1 MRNLFSQ
8 VLNMSMT
15 GSAVILLVMLAR
27 LMLKRSPKIF
37 SYALWL
43 VVLFRL
49 LCPVAFTAP
58 VSVLNA
64 LEPEI
69 RETSG
74 AASVVYFLPAEANRN
89 PDFTFVPA
97 ENQSGS
103 ELAQAGES
111 EHAGL
116 DIMAIVPYV
125 WIAGTGS
132 MILYSIVQYIRLR
145 RKLVGAV
152 AYTGNVYRADYI
164 DTPFVM
170 GILAPKIYLPSN
182 IPTQEQKYIIAHER
196 HHIRRCDHIIK
207 LLAYCALC
215 IHWFNPLA
223 WAAFILAGKDME
235 MSCDEKV
242 LELIGKARKKEYSM
256 ALLQFAS
263 EKPIQS
269 LSMPLG
275 FGEPNVKSRIQHVL
289 KYKKAAVGTGAAAV
303 ILIVAGIWLMAGRTG
318 KAQLSEGDEKA
329 VQEQTTEALSDS
341 GAKTT
346 SENETEVASQD
357 EEQVSGEIEQS
368 EETVPAQ
375 TSSMPFA
382 VGYDAQE
389 TDSTTYLGSDSVQS
403 SYALLVDLDDNT
415 IVSQKS
421 AYDRI
426 NPASMTKILT
436 VLVAAEHV
444 TDLDDTF
451 IITKEI
457 TDFSYSHDCSAVGF
471 LDEETV
477 TVRDLLYG
485 TILPSGGDAAAG
497 LACYV
502 AGSMDS
508 FVNMMNE
515 KLAELGLSDTAHFTN
530 CVGLYDENHYCSIY
544 DMAMILKAAVENDLA
559 REVLTAHTYTT
570 SATEQHPEGI
580 TISNW
585 FLRRIEDKDTKGT
598 VVCAKTGFVAQSG
611 NCAASYEE
619 TDSGKHYICVTAN
632 AHSSWRCIYDH
643 VAVYQEYT
651 K

>member
-1 MRNLFSQ
+1 M
-8 VLNMSMT
+8 
-15 GSAVILLVMLAR
+15 LVM
-27 LMLKRSPKIF
+27 
-37 SYALWL
+37 
-43 VVLFRL
+43 
-49 LCPVAFTAP
+49 
-58 VSVLNA
+58 
-64 LEPEI
+64 
-69 RETSG
+69 G
-74 AASVVYFLPAEANRN
+74 
-89 PDFTFVPA
+89 
-97 ENQSGS
+97 G
-103 ELAQAGES
+103 
-111 EHAGL
+111 
-116 DIMAIVPYV
+116 
-125 WIAGTGS
+125 
-132 MILYSIVQYIRLR
+132 
-145 RKLVGAV
+145 
-152 AYTGNVYRADYI
+152 
-164 DTPFVM
+164 M
-170 GILAPKIYLPSN
+170 G
-182 IPTQEQKYIIAHER
+182 
-196 HHIRRCDHIIK
+196 C
-207 LLAYCALC
+207 C
-215 IHWFNPLA
+215 
-223 WAAFILAGKDME
+223 
-235 MSCDEKV
+235 
-242 LELIGKARKKEYSM
+242 
-256 ALLQFAS
+256 
-263 EKPIQS
+263 
-269 LSMPLG
+269 
-275 FGEPNVKSRIQHVL
+275 
-289 KYKKAAVGTGAAAV
+289 AV

-368 EETVPAQ
+368 EETVPTQ

-451 IITKEI
+451 TITKEI

>member
-1 MRNLFSQ
+1 MRDYEEDQMRQRERERRRAENRKRARERQ
-8 VLNMSMT
+8 RKKRM
-15 GSAVILLVMLAR
+15 LVM
-27 LMLKRSPKIF
+27 
-37 SYALWL
+37 
-43 VVLFRL
+43 
-49 LCPVAFTAP
+49 
-58 VSVLNA
+58 
-64 LEPEI
+64 
-69 RETSG
+69 G
-74 AASVVYFLPAEANRN
+74 
-89 PDFTFVPA
+89 
-97 ENQSGS
+97 G
-103 ELAQAGES
+103 
-111 EHAGL
+111 
-116 DIMAIVPYV
+116 
-125 WIAGTGS
+125 
-132 MILYSIVQYIRLR
+132 
-145 RKLVGAV
+145 
-152 AYTGNVYRADYI
+152 
-164 DTPFVM
+164 M
-170 GILAPKIYLPSN
+170 G
-182 IPTQEQKYIIAHER
+182 
-196 HHIRRCDHIIK
+196 C
-207 LLAYCALC
+207 C
-215 IHWFNPLA
+215 
-223 WAAFILAGKDME
+223 
-235 MSCDEKV
+235 
-242 LELIGKARKKEYSM
+242 
-256 ALLQFAS
+256 
-263 EKPIQS
+263 
-269 LSMPLG
+269 
-275 FGEPNVKSRIQHVL
+275 
-289 KYKKAAVGTGAAAV
+289 AV

-368 EETVPAQ
+368 EETAPTQ

-451 IITKEI
+451 TITKEI

-515 KLAELGLSDTAHFTN
+515 KLAELELSDTAHFTN

>member
-1 MRNLFSQ
+1 MRDYEEDQMRQRERERRRAENRKRARERQ
-8 VLNMSMT
+8 RKKRM
-15 GSAVILLVMLAR
+15 LVM
-27 LMLKRSPKIF
+27 
-37 SYALWL
+37 
-43 VVLFRL
+43 
-49 LCPVAFTAP
+49 
-58 VSVLNA
+58 
-64 LEPEI
+64 
-69 RETSG
+69 G
-74 AASVVYFLPAEANRN
+74 
-89 PDFTFVPA
+89 
-97 ENQSGS
+97 G
-103 ELAQAGES
+103 
-111 EHAGL
+111 
-116 DIMAIVPYV
+116 
-125 WIAGTGS
+125 
-132 MILYSIVQYIRLR
+132 
-145 RKLVGAV
+145 
-152 AYTGNVYRADYI
+152 
-164 DTPFVM
+164 M
-170 GILAPKIYLPSN
+170 G
-182 IPTQEQKYIIAHER
+182 
-196 HHIRRCDHIIK
+196 C
-207 LLAYCALC
+207 C
-215 IHWFNPLA
+215 
-223 WAAFILAGKDME
+223 
-235 MSCDEKV
+235 
-242 LELIGKARKKEYSM
+242 
-256 ALLQFAS
+256 
-263 EKPIQS
+263 
-269 LSMPLG
+269 
-275 FGEPNVKSRIQHVL
+275 
-289 KYKKAAVGTGAAAV
+289 AV

-368 EETVPAQ
+368 EETAPAQ

-451 IITKEI
+451 TITKEI

-515 KLAELGLSDTAHFTN
+515 KLAELELSDTAHFTN

>member
-1 MRNLFSQ
+1 MRDYEEDQMRQRERERRRAENRKRARERQ
-8 VLNMSMT
+8 RKKRM
-15 GSAVILLVMLAR
+15 LVM
-27 LMLKRSPKIF
+27 
-37 SYALWL
+37 
-43 VVLFRL
+43 
-49 LCPVAFTAP
+49 
-58 VSVLNA
+58 
-64 LEPEI
+64 
-69 RETSG
+69 G
-74 AASVVYFLPAEANRN
+74 
-89 PDFTFVPA
+89 
-97 ENQSGS
+97 G
-103 ELAQAGES
+103 
-111 EHAGL
+111 
-116 DIMAIVPYV
+116 
-125 WIAGTGS
+125 
-132 MILYSIVQYIRLR
+132 
-145 RKLVGAV
+145 
-152 AYTGNVYRADYI
+152 
-164 DTPFVM
+164 M
-170 GILAPKIYLPSN
+170 G
-182 IPTQEQKYIIAHER
+182 
-196 HHIRRCDHIIK
+196 C
-207 LLAYCALC
+207 C
-215 IHWFNPLA
+215 
-223 WAAFILAGKDME
+223 
-235 MSCDEKV
+235 
-242 LELIGKARKKEYSM
+242 
-256 ALLQFAS
+256 
-263 EKPIQS
+263 
-269 LSMPLG
+269 
-275 FGEPNVKSRIQHVL
+275 
-289 KYKKAAVGTGAAAV
+289 AV

-368 EETVPAQ
+368 EETAPAQ

-444 TDLDDTF
+444 TDLDDTYT
-451 IITKEI
+451 ITKEI

>member
-1 MRNLFSQ
+1 MRDYEVEDQMRQKERERRRAENRKRARERQ
-8 VLNMSMT
+8 RRKRM
-15 GSAVILLVMLAR
+15 LVM
-27 LMLKRSPKIF
+27 
-37 SYALWL
+37 
-43 VVLFRL
+43 
-49 LCPVAFTAP
+49 
-58 VSVLNA
+58 
-64 LEPEI
+64 
-69 RETSG
+69 
-74 AASVVYFLPAEANRN
+74 
-89 PDFTFVPA
+89 
-97 ENQSGS
+97 
-103 ELAQAGES
+103 
-111 EHAGL
+111 
-116 DIMAIVPYV
+116 
-125 WIAGTGS
+125 GS
-132 MILYSIVQYIRLR
+132 MGCCAMILI
-145 RKLVGAV
+145 
-152 AYTGNVYRADYI
+152 
-164 DTPFVM
+164 
-170 GILAPKIYLPSN
+170 
-182 IPTQEQKYIIAHER
+182 
-196 HHIRRCDHIIK
+196 
-207 LLAYCALC
+207 
-215 IHWFNPLA
+215 
-223 WAAFILAGKDME
+223 
-235 MSCDEKV
+235 
-242 LELIGKARKKEYSM
+242 
-256 ALLQFAS
+256 
-263 EKPIQS
+263 
-269 LSMPLG
+269 
-275 FGEPNVKSRIQHVL
+275 
-289 KYKKAAVGTGAAAV
+289 AAV
-303 ILIVAGIWLMAGRTG
+303 IWLMAGRTG
-318 KAQLSEGDEKA
+318 KAQLSEGNEKA

-341 GAKTT
+341 GAETT
-346 SENETEVASQD
+346 SENETEIASQD
-357 EEQVSGEIEQS
+357 EEQVSEEEEQS
-368 EETVPAQ
+368 EETTPVQ

-382 VGYDAQE
+382 EGYDAKE

-415 IVSQKS
+415 IVSQKG

-426 NPASMTKILT
+426 SPASMTKILT

-451 IITKEI
+451 TITKEI

-502 AGSMDS
+502 AGSMDA
-508 FVNMMNE
+508 FVDMMNE

-619 TDSGKHYICVTAN
+619 TVSGKHYICVTAN

>member
-1 MRNLFSQ
+1 MRDYEEDHMRQRERERRRAENRKRARERQ
-8 VLNMSMT
+8 RKKRM
-15 GSAVILLVMLAR
+15 LVM
-27 LMLKRSPKIF
+27 
-37 SYALWL
+37 
-43 VVLFRL
+43 
-49 LCPVAFTAP
+49 
-58 VSVLNA
+58 
-64 LEPEI
+64 
-69 RETSG
+69 G
-74 AASVVYFLPAEANRN
+74 
-89 PDFTFVPA
+89 
-97 ENQSGS
+97 G
-103 ELAQAGES
+103 
-111 EHAGL
+111 
-116 DIMAIVPYV
+116 
-125 WIAGTGS
+125 
-132 MILYSIVQYIRLR
+132 
-145 RKLVGAV
+145 
-152 AYTGNVYRADYI
+152 
-164 DTPFVM
+164 M
-170 GILAPKIYLPSN
+170 G
-182 IPTQEQKYIIAHER
+182 
-196 HHIRRCDHIIK
+196 C
-207 LLAYCALC
+207 C
-215 IHWFNPLA
+215 
-223 WAAFILAGKDME
+223 
-235 MSCDEKV
+235 
-242 LELIGKARKKEYSM
+242 
-256 ALLQFAS
+256 
-263 EKPIQS
+263 
-269 LSMPLG
+269 
-275 FGEPNVKSRIQHVL
+275 
-289 KYKKAAVGTGAAAV
+289 AV

-318 KAQLSEGDEKA
+318 KAQLSKGDEKA

-368 EETVPAQ
+368 EETVPTQ

-451 IITKEI
+451 TITKEI

>member
-1 MRNLFSQ
+1 MRDYEAEDQMRQRERERRRAENRKRARERQ
-8 VLNMSMT
+8 RKKRM
-15 GSAVILLVMLAR
+15 LVM
-27 LMLKRSPKIF
+27 
-37 SYALWL
+37 
-43 VVLFRL
+43 
-49 LCPVAFTAP
+49 
-58 VSVLNA
+58 
-64 LEPEI
+64 
-69 RETSG
+69 G
-74 AASVVYFLPAEANRN
+74 
-89 PDFTFVPA
+89 
-97 ENQSGS
+97 G
-103 ELAQAGES
+103 
-111 EHAGL
+111 
-116 DIMAIVPYV
+116 
-125 WIAGTGS
+125 
-132 MILYSIVQYIRLR
+132 
-145 RKLVGAV
+145 
-152 AYTGNVYRADYI
+152 
-164 DTPFVM
+164 M
-170 GILAPKIYLPSN
+170 G
-182 IPTQEQKYIIAHER
+182 
-196 HHIRRCDHIIK
+196 C
-207 LLAYCALC
+207 C
-215 IHWFNPLA
+215 
-223 WAAFILAGKDME
+223 
-235 MSCDEKV
+235 
-242 LELIGKARKKEYSM
+242 
-256 ALLQFAS
+256 
-263 EKPIQS
+263 
-269 LSMPLG
+269 
-275 FGEPNVKSRIQHVL
+275 
-289 KYKKAAVGTGAAAV
+289 AV

-368 EETVPAQ
+368 EETAPAQ

-451 IITKEI
+451 TITKEI

-580 TISNW
+580 TVSNW
-585 FLRRIEDKDTKGT
+585 FFRRIEDKDTKGT

>member
-1 MRNLFSQ
+1 MRDYEAEDQMRQRERERRRAENRKRARERQ
-8 VLNMSMT
+8 RKKRM
-15 GSAVILLVMLAR
+15 LVM
-27 LMLKRSPKIF
+27 
-37 SYALWL
+37 
-43 VVLFRL
+43 
-49 LCPVAFTAP
+49 
-58 VSVLNA
+58 
-64 LEPEI
+64 
-69 RETSG
+69 G
-74 AASVVYFLPAEANRN
+74 
-89 PDFTFVPA
+89 
-97 ENQSGS
+97 G
-103 ELAQAGES
+103 
-111 EHAGL
+111 
-116 DIMAIVPYV
+116 
-125 WIAGTGS
+125 
-132 MILYSIVQYIRLR
+132 
-145 RKLVGAV
+145 
-152 AYTGNVYRADYI
+152 
-164 DTPFVM
+164 M
-170 GILAPKIYLPSN
+170 G
-182 IPTQEQKYIIAHER
+182 
-196 HHIRRCDHIIK
+196 C
-207 LLAYCALC
+207 C
-215 IHWFNPLA
+215 
-223 WAAFILAGKDME
+223 
-235 MSCDEKV
+235 
-242 LELIGKARKKEYSM
+242 
-256 ALLQFAS
+256 
-263 EKPIQS
+263 
-269 LSMPLG
+269 
-275 FGEPNVKSRIQHVL
+275 
-289 KYKKAAVGTGAAAV
+289 AV

-368 EETVPAQ
+368 EETAPTQ

-451 IITKEI
+451 TITKEI

>member
-1 MRNLFSQ
+1 MRDYEAEDQMRQRERERRRAENRKRARERQ
-8 VLNMSMT
+8 RKKRM
-15 GSAVILLVMLAR
+15 LVM
-27 LMLKRSPKIF
+27 
-37 SYALWL
+37 
-43 VVLFRL
+43 
-49 LCPVAFTAP
+49 
-58 VSVLNA
+58 
-64 LEPEI
+64 
-69 RETSG
+69 G
-74 AASVVYFLPAEANRN
+74 
-89 PDFTFVPA
+89 
-97 ENQSGS
+97 G
-103 ELAQAGES
+103 
-111 EHAGL
+111 
-116 DIMAIVPYV
+116 
-125 WIAGTGS
+125 
-132 MILYSIVQYIRLR
+132 
-145 RKLVGAV
+145 
-152 AYTGNVYRADYI
+152 
-164 DTPFVM
+164 M
-170 GILAPKIYLPSN
+170 G
-182 IPTQEQKYIIAHER
+182 
-196 HHIRRCDHIIK
+196 C
-207 LLAYCALC
+207 C
-215 IHWFNPLA
+215 
-223 WAAFILAGKDME
+223 
-235 MSCDEKV
+235 
-242 LELIGKARKKEYSM
+242 
-256 ALLQFAS
+256 
-263 EKPIQS
+263 
-269 LSMPLG
+269 
-275 FGEPNVKSRIQHVL
+275 
-289 KYKKAAVGTGAAAV
+289 AV

-318 KAQLSEGDEKA
+318 KTQLSEGDEKA

-368 EETVPAQ
+368 EETAPAQ

-451 IITKEI
+451 TITKEI

>member
-1 MRNLFSQ
+1 MRDYDAEEQLRQKKRERQRMENRRR
-8 VLNMSMT
+8 
-15 GSAVILLVMLAR
+15 AR
-27 LMLKRSPKIF
+27 ER
-37 SYALWL
+37 
-43 VVLFRL
+43 
-49 LCPVAFTAP
+49 
-58 VSVLNA
+58 
-64 LEPEI
+64 
-69 RETSG
+69 
-74 AASVVYFLPAEANRN
+74 
-89 PDFTFVPA
+89 
-97 ENQSGS
+97 Q
-103 ELAQAGES
+103 
-111 EHAGL
+111 
-116 DIMAIVPYV
+116 
-125 WIAGTGS
+125 
-132 MILYSIVQYIRLR
+132 R
-145 RKLVGAV
+145 RKRRMLMA
-152 AYTGNVYRADYI
+152 ATG
-164 DTPFVM
+164 T
-170 GILAPKIYLPSN
+170 
-182 IPTQEQKYIIAHER
+182 
-196 HHIRRCDHIIK
+196 
-207 LLAYCALC
+207 
-215 IHWFNPLA
+215 
-223 WAAFILAGKDME
+223 
-235 MSCDEKV
+235 
-242 LELIGKARKKEYSM
+242 
-256 ALLQFAS
+256 
-263 EKPIQS
+263 
-269 LSMPLG
+269 
-275 FGEPNVKSRIQHVL
+275 
-289 KYKKAAVGTGAAAV
+289 AAAV
-303 ILIVAGIWLMAGRTG
+303 LLVLGIWLMIGRTG
-318 KAQLSEGDEKA
+318 KAKLSEDSGETM
-329 VQEQTTEALSDS
+329 QEQTTTSVSDT
-341 GAKTT
+341 GDDAGD
-346 SENETEVASQD
+346 NSQD
-357 EEQVSGEIEQS
+357 VEQASGEEDQEA
-368 EETVPAQ
+368 EEAEASVQ

-382 VGYDAQE
+382 AGYDAKE

-403 SYALLVDLDDNT
+403 GYALLVDLDDNT
-415 IVSQKS
+415 IVSQKG

-426 NPASMTKILT
+426 SPASMTKILT

-451 IITKEI
+451 TITKEI

-502 AGSMDS
+502 AGSMDA
-508 FVNMMNE
+508 FVDMMNE

-651 K
+651 N

>member
-1 MRNLFSQ
+1 MRDYEAEDQMRQRERERRRAENRKRARERQ
-8 VLNMSMT
+8 RKKRM
-15 GSAVILLVMLAR
+15 LVM
-27 LMLKRSPKIF
+27 
-37 SYALWL
+37 
-43 VVLFRL
+43 
-49 LCPVAFTAP
+49 
-58 VSVLNA
+58 
-64 LEPEI
+64 
-69 RETSG
+69 G
-74 AASVVYFLPAEANRN
+74 
-89 PDFTFVPA
+89 
-97 ENQSGS
+97 G
-103 ELAQAGES
+103 
-111 EHAGL
+111 
-116 DIMAIVPYV
+116 
-125 WIAGTGS
+125 
-132 MILYSIVQYIRLR
+132 
-145 RKLVGAV
+145 
-152 AYTGNVYRADYI
+152 
-164 DTPFVM
+164 M
-170 GILAPKIYLPSN
+170 G
-182 IPTQEQKYIIAHER
+182 
-196 HHIRRCDHIIK
+196 C
-207 LLAYCALC
+207 C
-215 IHWFNPLA
+215 
-223 WAAFILAGKDME
+223 
-235 MSCDEKV
+235 
-242 LELIGKARKKEYSM
+242 
-256 ALLQFAS
+256 
-263 EKPIQS
+263 
-269 LSMPLG
+269 
-275 FGEPNVKSRIQHVL
+275 
-289 KYKKAAVGTGAAAV
+289 AV

-329 VQEQTTEALSDS
+329 VQEQTTEALSDF

-368 EETVPAQ
+368 EETAPAQ

-403 SYALLVDLDDNT
+403 SYALLVDLDNNT
-415 IVSQKS
+415 IVSQKG

-426 NPASMTKILT
+426 SPASMTKILT

-451 IITKEI
+451 TITKEI

>member
-1 MRNLFSQ
+1 MRDYEAEDQMRQRERERRRAENRKRARERQ
-8 VLNMSMT
+8 RKKRM
-15 GSAVILLVMLAR
+15 LVM
-27 LMLKRSPKIF
+27 
-37 SYALWL
+37 
-43 VVLFRL
+43 
-49 LCPVAFTAP
+49 
-58 VSVLNA
+58 
-64 LEPEI
+64 
-69 RETSG
+69 G
-74 AASVVYFLPAEANRN
+74 
-89 PDFTFVPA
+89 
-97 ENQSGS
+97 G
-103 ELAQAGES
+103 
-111 EHAGL
+111 
-116 DIMAIVPYV
+116 
-125 WIAGTGS
+125 
-132 MILYSIVQYIRLR
+132 
-145 RKLVGAV
+145 
-152 AYTGNVYRADYI
+152 
-164 DTPFVM
+164 M
-170 GILAPKIYLPSN
+170 G
-182 IPTQEQKYIIAHER
+182 
-196 HHIRRCDHIIK
+196 C
-207 LLAYCALC
+207 C
-215 IHWFNPLA
+215 
-223 WAAFILAGKDME
+223 
-235 MSCDEKV
+235 
-242 LELIGKARKKEYSM
+242 
-256 ALLQFAS
+256 
-263 EKPIQS
+263 
-269 LSMPLG
+269 
-275 FGEPNVKSRIQHVL
+275 
-289 KYKKAAVGTGAAAV
+289 AV

-368 EETVPAQ
+368 EETAPAQ

-403 SYALLVDLDDNT
+403 NYALLVDLDDNT

-451 IITKEI
+451 TITKEI

>member
-1 MRNLFSQ
+1 MRDYEAEDQMRQRERERRRAENRKRARERQ
-8 VLNMSMT
+8 RKKRM
-15 GSAVILLVMLAR
+15 LVM
-27 LMLKRSPKIF
+27 
-37 SYALWL
+37 
-43 VVLFRL
+43 
-49 LCPVAFTAP
+49 
-58 VSVLNA
+58 
-64 LEPEI
+64 
-69 RETSG
+69 G
-74 AASVVYFLPAEANRN
+74 
-89 PDFTFVPA
+89 
-97 ENQSGS
+97 G
-103 ELAQAGES
+103 
-111 EHAGL
+111 
-116 DIMAIVPYV
+116 
-125 WIAGTGS
+125 
-132 MILYSIVQYIRLR
+132 
-145 RKLVGAV
+145 
-152 AYTGNVYRADYI
+152 
-164 DTPFVM
+164 M
-170 GILAPKIYLPSN
+170 G
-182 IPTQEQKYIIAHER
+182 
-196 HHIRRCDHIIK
+196 C
-207 LLAYCALC
+207 C
-215 IHWFNPLA
+215 
-223 WAAFILAGKDME
+223 
-235 MSCDEKV
+235 
-242 LELIGKARKKEYSM
+242 
-256 ALLQFAS
+256 
-263 EKPIQS
+263 
-269 LSMPLG
+269 
-275 FGEPNVKSRIQHVL
+275 
-289 KYKKAAVGTGAAAV
+289 AV

-329 VQEQTTEALSDS
+329 VQEQTTEELSDS

-357 EEQVSGEIEQS
+357 EEQVSGEIEPS
-368 EETVPAQ
+368 EETAPAQ

-451 IITKEI
+451 TITKEI

-544 DMAMILKAAVENDLA
+544 DMAMILKAAVQNDLA

>member
-1 MRNLFSQ
+1 MRDYEEDHMRQRERERRRAENRKRARERQ
-8 VLNMSMT
+8 RKKRM
-15 GSAVILLVMLAR
+15 LVM
-27 LMLKRSPKIF
+27 
-37 SYALWL
+37 
-43 VVLFRL
+43 
-49 LCPVAFTAP
+49 
-58 VSVLNA
+58 
-64 LEPEI
+64 
-69 RETSG
+69 G
-74 AASVVYFLPAEANRN
+74 
-89 PDFTFVPA
+89 
-97 ENQSGS
+97 G
-103 ELAQAGES
+103 
-111 EHAGL
+111 
-116 DIMAIVPYV
+116 
-125 WIAGTGS
+125 
-132 MILYSIVQYIRLR
+132 
-145 RKLVGAV
+145 
-152 AYTGNVYRADYI
+152 
-164 DTPFVM
+164 M
-170 GILAPKIYLPSN
+170 G
-182 IPTQEQKYIIAHER
+182 
-196 HHIRRCDHIIK
+196 C
-207 LLAYCALC
+207 C
-215 IHWFNPLA
+215 
-223 WAAFILAGKDME
+223 
-235 MSCDEKV
+235 
-242 LELIGKARKKEYSM
+242 
-256 ALLQFAS
+256 
-263 EKPIQS
+263 
-269 LSMPLG
+269 
-275 FGEPNVKSRIQHVL
+275 
-289 KYKKAAVGTGAAAV
+289 AV

-368 EETVPAQ
+368 EETAPAQ

-403 SYALLVDLDDNT
+403 NYALLVDLDDNT

-444 TDLDDTF
+444 TYLDDTYT
-451 IITKEI
+451 ITKEI

>member
-1 MRNLFSQ
+1 MENRRR
-8 VLNMSMT
+8 
-15 GSAVILLVMLAR
+15 AR
-27 LMLKRSPKIF
+27 ER
-37 SYALWL
+37 
-43 VVLFRL
+43 
-49 LCPVAFTAP
+49 
-58 VSVLNA
+58 
-64 LEPEI
+64 
-69 RETSG
+69 
-74 AASVVYFLPAEANRN
+74 
-89 PDFTFVPA
+89 
-97 ENQSGS
+97 Q
-103 ELAQAGES
+103 
-111 EHAGL
+111 
-116 DIMAIVPYV
+116 
-125 WIAGTGS
+125 
-132 MILYSIVQYIRLR
+132 R
-145 RKLVGAV
+145 RKRRMLMA
-152 AYTGNVYRADYI
+152 ATG
-164 DTPFVM
+164 T
-170 GILAPKIYLPSN
+170 
-182 IPTQEQKYIIAHER
+182 
-196 HHIRRCDHIIK
+196 
-207 LLAYCALC
+207 
-215 IHWFNPLA
+215 
-223 WAAFILAGKDME
+223 
-235 MSCDEKV
+235 
-242 LELIGKARKKEYSM
+242 
-256 ALLQFAS
+256 
-263 EKPIQS
+263 
-269 LSMPLG
+269 
-275 FGEPNVKSRIQHVL
+275 
-289 KYKKAAVGTGAAAV
+289 AAAV
-303 ILIVAGIWLMAGRTG
+303 LLVLGIWLLTGRTG
-318 KAQLSEGDEKA
+318 KAKLSEDSGETM
-329 VQEQTTEALSDS
+329 QEQTTTSVSDT
-341 GAKTT
+341 GDDAGD
-346 SENETEVASQD
+346 NSQD
-357 EEQVSGEIEQS
+357 VEQASGEEDQEA
-368 EETVPAQ
+368 EEAEASVQ

-382 VGYDAQE
+382 AGYDAKE

-403 SYALLVDLDDNT
+403 GYALLVDLDDNT
-415 IVSQKS
+415 IVSQKG

-426 NPASMTKILT
+426 SPASMTKILT

-451 IITKEI
+451 TITKEI

-585 FLRRIEDKDTKGT
+585 FLSKNRRQGYQGHGRLRP
-598 VVCAKTGFVAQSG
+598 KTGFVAQSG

-651 K
+651 N

>member
-1 MRNLFSQ
+1 MRDYEAEDQMRQRERERRRAENRKRARERQ
-8 VLNMSMT
+8 RKKRM
-15 GSAVILLVMLAR
+15 LVM
-27 LMLKRSPKIF
+27 
-37 SYALWL
+37 
-43 VVLFRL
+43 
-49 LCPVAFTAP
+49 
-58 VSVLNA
+58 
-64 LEPEI
+64 
-69 RETSG
+69 G
-74 AASVVYFLPAEANRN
+74 
-89 PDFTFVPA
+89 
-97 ENQSGS
+97 G
-103 ELAQAGES
+103 
-111 EHAGL
+111 
-116 DIMAIVPYV
+116 
-125 WIAGTGS
+125 
-132 MILYSIVQYIRLR
+132 
-145 RKLVGAV
+145 
-152 AYTGNVYRADYI
+152 
-164 DTPFVM
+164 M
-170 GILAPKIYLPSN
+170 G
-182 IPTQEQKYIIAHER
+182 
-196 HHIRRCDHIIK
+196 C
-207 LLAYCALC
+207 C
-215 IHWFNPLA
+215 
-223 WAAFILAGKDME
+223 
-235 MSCDEKV
+235 
-242 LELIGKARKKEYSM
+242 
-256 ALLQFAS
+256 
-263 EKPIQS
+263 
-269 LSMPLG
+269 
-275 FGEPNVKSRIQHVL
+275 
-289 KYKKAAVGTGAAAV
+289 AV

-368 EETVPAQ
+368 EETAPAQ

-436 VLVAAEHV
+436 VLVAAKHV

-451 IITKEI
+451 TITKEI

>member
-1 MRNLFSQ
+1 MRDYEAEDQMRQRERERRRAENRKRARERQ
-8 VLNMSMT
+8 RKKRM
-15 GSAVILLVMLAR
+15 LVM
-27 LMLKRSPKIF
+27 
-37 SYALWL
+37 
-43 VVLFRL
+43 
-49 LCPVAFTAP
+49 
-58 VSVLNA
+58 
-64 LEPEI
+64 
-69 RETSG
+69 G
-74 AASVVYFLPAEANRN
+74 
-89 PDFTFVPA
+89 
-97 ENQSGS
+97 G
-103 ELAQAGES
+103 
-111 EHAGL
+111 
-116 DIMAIVPYV
+116 
-125 WIAGTGS
+125 
-132 MILYSIVQYIRLR
+132 
-145 RKLVGAV
+145 
-152 AYTGNVYRADYI
+152 
-164 DTPFVM
+164 M
-170 GILAPKIYLPSN
+170 G
-182 IPTQEQKYIIAHER
+182 
-196 HHIRRCDHIIK
+196 C
-207 LLAYCALC
+207 C
-215 IHWFNPLA
+215 
-223 WAAFILAGKDME
+223 
-235 MSCDEKV
+235 
-242 LELIGKARKKEYSM
+242 
-256 ALLQFAS
+256 
-263 EKPIQS
+263 
-269 LSMPLG
+269 
-275 FGEPNVKSRIQHVL
+275 
-289 KYKKAAVGTGAAAV
+289 AV

-329 VQEQTTEALSDS
+329 VQEQTTEELSDS

-357 EEQVSGEIEQS
+357 EEQVSGEIEPS
-368 EETVPAQ
+368 EETAPAQ

-451 IITKEI
+451 TITKEI

>member
-1 MRNLFSQ
+1 MRDYEAEDQMRQRERERRRAENRKRARERQ
-8 VLNMSMT
+8 RKKRM
-15 GSAVILLVMLAR
+15 LVM
-27 LMLKRSPKIF
+27 
-37 SYALWL
+37 
-43 VVLFRL
+43 
-49 LCPVAFTAP
+49 
-58 VSVLNA
+58 
-64 LEPEI
+64 
-69 RETSG
+69 G
-74 AASVVYFLPAEANRN
+74 
-89 PDFTFVPA
+89 
-97 ENQSGS
+97 G
-103 ELAQAGES
+103 
-111 EHAGL
+111 
-116 DIMAIVPYV
+116 
-125 WIAGTGS
+125 
-132 MILYSIVQYIRLR
+132 
-145 RKLVGAV
+145 
-152 AYTGNVYRADYI
+152 
-164 DTPFVM
+164 M
-170 GILAPKIYLPSN
+170 G
-182 IPTQEQKYIIAHER
+182 
-196 HHIRRCDHIIK
+196 C
-207 LLAYCALC
+207 C
-215 IHWFNPLA
+215 
-223 WAAFILAGKDME
+223 
-235 MSCDEKV
+235 
-242 LELIGKARKKEYSM
+242 
-256 ALLQFAS
+256 
-263 EKPIQS
+263 
-269 LSMPLG
+269 
-275 FGEPNVKSRIQHVL
+275 
-289 KYKKAAVGTGAAAV
+289 AV

-368 EETVPAQ
+368 EETAPTQ

-444 TDLDDTF
+444 TDLDDTYT
-451 IITKEI
+451 ITKEI

>member
-1 MRNLFSQ
+1 MRDYEEDQMRQRERERRRAENRKRARERQ
-8 VLNMSMT
+8 RKKRM
-15 GSAVILLVMLAR
+15 LVM
-27 LMLKRSPKIF
+27 
-37 SYALWL
+37 
-43 VVLFRL
+43 
-49 LCPVAFTAP
+49 
-58 VSVLNA
+58 
-64 LEPEI
+64 
-69 RETSG
+69 G
-74 AASVVYFLPAEANRN
+74 
-89 PDFTFVPA
+89 
-97 ENQSGS
+97 G
-103 ELAQAGES
+103 
-111 EHAGL
+111 
-116 DIMAIVPYV
+116 
-125 WIAGTGS
+125 
-132 MILYSIVQYIRLR
+132 
-145 RKLVGAV
+145 
-152 AYTGNVYRADYI
+152 
-164 DTPFVM
+164 M
-170 GILAPKIYLPSN
+170 G
-182 IPTQEQKYIIAHER
+182 
-196 HHIRRCDHIIK
+196 C
-207 LLAYCALC
+207 C
-215 IHWFNPLA
+215 
-223 WAAFILAGKDME
+223 
-235 MSCDEKV
+235 
-242 LELIGKARKKEYSM
+242 
-256 ALLQFAS
+256 
-263 EKPIQS
+263 
-269 LSMPLG
+269 
-275 FGEPNVKSRIQHVL
+275 
-289 KYKKAAVGTGAAAV
+289 AV

-368 EETVPAQ
+368 EETAPTQ

-451 IITKEI
+451 TITKEI

>member
-1 MRNLFSQ
+1 MRDYEAEDQMRQRERERRRAENRKRARERQ
-8 VLNMSMT
+8 RKKRM
-15 GSAVILLVMLAR
+15 LVM
-27 LMLKRSPKIF
+27 
-37 SYALWL
+37 
-43 VVLFRL
+43 
-49 LCPVAFTAP
+49 
-58 VSVLNA
+58 
-64 LEPEI
+64 
-69 RETSG
+69 G
-74 AASVVYFLPAEANRN
+74 
-89 PDFTFVPA
+89 
-97 ENQSGS
+97 G
-103 ELAQAGES
+103 
-111 EHAGL
+111 
-116 DIMAIVPYV
+116 
-125 WIAGTGS
+125 
-132 MILYSIVQYIRLR
+132 
-145 RKLVGAV
+145 
-152 AYTGNVYRADYI
+152 
-164 DTPFVM
+164 M
-170 GILAPKIYLPSN
+170 G
-182 IPTQEQKYIIAHER
+182 
-196 HHIRRCDHIIK
+196 C
-207 LLAYCALC
+207 C
-215 IHWFNPLA
+215 
-223 WAAFILAGKDME
+223 
-235 MSCDEKV
+235 
-242 LELIGKARKKEYSM
+242 
-256 ALLQFAS
+256 
-263 EKPIQS
+263 
-269 LSMPLG
+269 
-275 FGEPNVKSRIQHVL
+275 
-289 KYKKAAVGTGAAAV
+289 AV
-303 ILIVAGIWLMAGRTG
+303 ILIVAGIWLMAGRRG

-368 EETVPAQ
+368 EETAPAQ

-415 IVSQKS
+415 IVSQKG

-426 NPASMTKILT
+426 SPASMTKILT

-451 IITKEI
+451 TITKEI

-508 FVNMMNE
+508 FVDMMNE
-515 KLAELGLSDTAHFTN
+515 KLAEMGLSDTAHFTN

>member
-1 MRNLFSQ
+1 MRDYEAEDQMRQRERKRRRAENRKRARERQ
-8 VLNMSMT
+8 RKKRM
-15 GSAVILLVMLAR
+15 LVM
-27 LMLKRSPKIF
+27 
-37 SYALWL
+37 
-43 VVLFRL
+43 
-49 LCPVAFTAP
+49 
-58 VSVLNA
+58 
-64 LEPEI
+64 
-69 RETSG
+69 G
-74 AASVVYFLPAEANRN
+74 
-89 PDFTFVPA
+89 
-97 ENQSGS
+97 G
-103 ELAQAGES
+103 
-111 EHAGL
+111 
-116 DIMAIVPYV
+116 
-125 WIAGTGS
+125 
-132 MILYSIVQYIRLR
+132 
-145 RKLVGAV
+145 
-152 AYTGNVYRADYI
+152 
-164 DTPFVM
+164 M
-170 GILAPKIYLPSN
+170 G
-182 IPTQEQKYIIAHER
+182 
-196 HHIRRCDHIIK
+196 C
-207 LLAYCALC
+207 C
-215 IHWFNPLA
+215 
-223 WAAFILAGKDME
+223 
-235 MSCDEKV
+235 
-242 LELIGKARKKEYSM
+242 
-256 ALLQFAS
+256 
-263 EKPIQS
+263 
-269 LSMPLG
+269 
-275 FGEPNVKSRIQHVL
+275 
-289 KYKKAAVGTGAAAV
+289 AV

-346 SENETEVASQD
+346 SENETEVATQD

-368 EETVPAQ
+368 EETAPTQ

-451 IITKEI
+451 TITKEI
-457 TDFSYSHDCSAVGF
+457 TDFSYSHDCSAVGV

-619 TDSGKHYICVTAN
+619 TDNGKHYICVTAN

>member
-1 MRNLFSQ
+1 MRDYEAEDQMRQRERERRRAENRKRARERQ
-8 VLNMSMT
+8 RKKRM
-15 GSAVILLVMLAR
+15 LVM
-27 LMLKRSPKIF
+27 
-37 SYALWL
+37 
-43 VVLFRL
+43 
-49 LCPVAFTAP
+49 
-58 VSVLNA
+58 
-64 LEPEI
+64 
-69 RETSG
+69 G
-74 AASVVYFLPAEANRN
+74 
-89 PDFTFVPA
+89 
-97 ENQSGS
+97 G
-103 ELAQAGES
+103 
-111 EHAGL
+111 
-116 DIMAIVPYV
+116 
-125 WIAGTGS
+125 
-132 MILYSIVQYIRLR
+132 
-145 RKLVGAV
+145 
-152 AYTGNVYRADYI
+152 
-164 DTPFVM
+164 M
-170 GILAPKIYLPSN
+170 G
-182 IPTQEQKYIIAHER
+182 
-196 HHIRRCDHIIK
+196 C
-207 LLAYCALC
+207 C
-215 IHWFNPLA
+215 
-223 WAAFILAGKDME
+223 
-235 MSCDEKV
+235 
-242 LELIGKARKKEYSM
+242 
-256 ALLQFAS
+256 
-263 EKPIQS
+263 
-269 LSMPLG
+269 
-275 FGEPNVKSRIQHVL
+275 
-289 KYKKAAVGTGAAAV
+289 AV
-303 ILIVAGIWLMAGRTG
+303 ILIMAGIWLMAGRTG

-368 EETVPAQ
+368 EETAPAQ

-451 IITKEI
+451 TITKEI

>member
-1 MRNLFSQ
+1 MRDYEEDQMRQRERERRRAENRKRARERQ
-8 VLNMSMT
+8 RKKRM
-15 GSAVILLVMLAR
+15 LVM
-27 LMLKRSPKIF
+27 
-37 SYALWL
+37 
-43 VVLFRL
+43 
-49 LCPVAFTAP
+49 
-58 VSVLNA
+58 
-64 LEPEI
+64 
-69 RETSG
+69 G
-74 AASVVYFLPAEANRN
+74 
-89 PDFTFVPA
+89 
-97 ENQSGS
+97 G
-103 ELAQAGES
+103 
-111 EHAGL
+111 
-116 DIMAIVPYV
+116 
-125 WIAGTGS
+125 
-132 MILYSIVQYIRLR
+132 
-145 RKLVGAV
+145 
-152 AYTGNVYRADYI
+152 
-164 DTPFVM
+164 M
-170 GILAPKIYLPSN
+170 G
-182 IPTQEQKYIIAHER
+182 
-196 HHIRRCDHIIK
+196 C
-207 LLAYCALC
+207 C
-215 IHWFNPLA
+215 
-223 WAAFILAGKDME
+223 
-235 MSCDEKV
+235 
-242 LELIGKARKKEYSM
+242 
-256 ALLQFAS
+256 
-263 EKPIQS
+263 
-269 LSMPLG
+269 
-275 FGEPNVKSRIQHVL
+275 
-289 KYKKAAVGTGAAAV
+289 AV

-346 SENETEVASQD
+346 PENETEVASQD

-368 EETVPAQ
+368 EETAPAQ

-451 IITKEI
+451 TITKEI

>member
-1 MRNLFSQ
+1 MRDYEAEDQMRQRERERRRAENRKRARERQRRKRML
-8 VLNMSMT
+8 VMGGM
-15 GSAVILLVMLAR
+15 GCCVVILLAVV
-27 LMLKRSPKIF
+27 I
-37 SYALWL
+37 WL
-43 VVLFRL
+43 V
-49 LCPVAFTAP
+49 
-58 VSVLNA
+58 
-64 LEPEI
+64 
-69 RETSG
+69 
-74 AASVVYFLPAEANRN
+74 
-89 PDFTFVPA
+89 
-97 ENQSGS
+97 
-103 ELAQAGES
+103 
-111 EHAGL
+111 
-116 DIMAIVPYV
+116 
-125 WIAGTGS
+125 
-132 MILYSIVQYIRLR
+132 
-145 RKLVGAV
+145 
-152 AYTGNVYRADYI
+152 
-164 DTPFVM
+164 
-170 GILAPKIYLPSN
+170 
-182 IPTQEQKYIIAHER
+182 
-196 HHIRRCDHIIK
+196 
-207 LLAYCALC
+207 
-215 IHWFNPLA
+215 
-223 WAAFILAGKDME
+223 
-235 MSCDEKV
+235 
-242 LELIGKARKKEYSM
+242 
-256 ALLQFAS
+256 
-263 EKPIQS
+263 
-269 LSMPLG
+269 
-275 FGEPNVKSRIQHVL
+275 
-289 KYKKAAVGTGAAAV
+289 
-303 ILIVAGIWLMAGRTG
+303 AGRTG
-318 KAQLSEGDEKA
+318 KTQLTEEEGKA
-329 VQEQTTEALSDS
+329 VTEQTAEAD
-341 GAKTT
+341 TT
-346 SENETEVASQD
+346 ENETDESSQEAEQSSG
-357 EEQVSGEIEQS
+357 EEQET
-368 EETVPAQ
+368 EEAAAPVQ

-382 VGYDAQE
+382 AGYDAKE

-415 IVSQKS
+415 IVSQKG

-426 NPASMTKILT
+426 SPASMTKILT

-451 IITKEI
+451 TITKEI

-477 TVRDLLYG
+477 TVKDLLYG

-502 AGSMDS
+502 AGSMDA
-508 FVNMMNE
+508 FVDMMNE

-559 REVLTAHTYTT
+559 REVLTTHTYTT

>member
-1 MRNLFSQ
+1 MRDYEAEDQMRQRERERRRAENRKRARERQ
-8 VLNMSMT
+8 RKKRM
-15 GSAVILLVMLAR
+15 LVM
-27 LMLKRSPKIF
+27 
-37 SYALWL
+37 
-43 VVLFRL
+43 
-49 LCPVAFTAP
+49 
-58 VSVLNA
+58 
-64 LEPEI
+64 
-69 RETSG
+69 G
-74 AASVVYFLPAEANRN
+74 
-89 PDFTFVPA
+89 
-97 ENQSGS
+97 G
-103 ELAQAGES
+103 
-111 EHAGL
+111 
-116 DIMAIVPYV
+116 
-125 WIAGTGS
+125 
-132 MILYSIVQYIRLR
+132 
-145 RKLVGAV
+145 
-152 AYTGNVYRADYI
+152 
-164 DTPFVM
+164 M
-170 GILAPKIYLPSN
+170 G
-182 IPTQEQKYIIAHER
+182 
-196 HHIRRCDHIIK
+196 C
-207 LLAYCALC
+207 C
-215 IHWFNPLA
+215 
-223 WAAFILAGKDME
+223 
-235 MSCDEKV
+235 
-242 LELIGKARKKEYSM
+242 
-256 ALLQFAS
+256 
-263 EKPIQS
+263 
-269 LSMPLG
+269 
-275 FGEPNVKSRIQHVL
+275 
-289 KYKKAAVGTGAAAV
+289 AV

-368 EETVPAQ
+368 EETAPAQ

-451 IITKEI
+451 TITKEI
-457 TDFSYSHDCSAVGF
+457 TDFSYSHDCSSVGF

>member
-1 MRNLFSQ
+1 MRDYKAEDQMRQRERERRRAENRKRARERQ
-8 VLNMSMT
+8 RKKRM
-15 GSAVILLVMLAR
+15 LVM
-27 LMLKRSPKIF
+27 
-37 SYALWL
+37 
-43 VVLFRL
+43 
-49 LCPVAFTAP
+49 
-58 VSVLNA
+58 
-64 LEPEI
+64 
-69 RETSG
+69 G
-74 AASVVYFLPAEANRN
+74 
-89 PDFTFVPA
+89 
-97 ENQSGS
+97 G
-103 ELAQAGES
+103 
-111 EHAGL
+111 
-116 DIMAIVPYV
+116 
-125 WIAGTGS
+125 
-132 MILYSIVQYIRLR
+132 
-145 RKLVGAV
+145 
-152 AYTGNVYRADYI
+152 
-164 DTPFVM
+164 M
-170 GILAPKIYLPSN
+170 G
-182 IPTQEQKYIIAHER
+182 
-196 HHIRRCDHIIK
+196 C
-207 LLAYCALC
+207 C
-215 IHWFNPLA
+215 
-223 WAAFILAGKDME
+223 
-235 MSCDEKV
+235 
-242 LELIGKARKKEYSM
+242 
-256 ALLQFAS
+256 
-263 EKPIQS
+263 
-269 LSMPLG
+269 
-275 FGEPNVKSRIQHVL
+275 
-289 KYKKAAVGTGAAAV
+289 AV

-368 EETVPAQ
+368 EETAPAQ

-451 IITKEI
+451 TITKEI

>member
-1 MRNLFSQ
+1 MRDYEEDHMRQRERERRRAENRKRARERQ
-8 VLNMSMT
+8 RKKRM
-15 GSAVILLVMLAR
+15 LVM
-27 LMLKRSPKIF
+27 
-37 SYALWL
+37 
-43 VVLFRL
+43 
-49 LCPVAFTAP
+49 
-58 VSVLNA
+58 
-64 LEPEI
+64 
-69 RETSG
+69 G
-74 AASVVYFLPAEANRN
+74 
-89 PDFTFVPA
+89 
-97 ENQSGS
+97 G
-103 ELAQAGES
+103 
-111 EHAGL
+111 
-116 DIMAIVPYV
+116 
-125 WIAGTGS
+125 
-132 MILYSIVQYIRLR
+132 
-145 RKLVGAV
+145 
-152 AYTGNVYRADYI
+152 
-164 DTPFVM
+164 M
-170 GILAPKIYLPSN
+170 G
-182 IPTQEQKYIIAHER
+182 
-196 HHIRRCDHIIK
+196 C
-207 LLAYCALC
+207 C
-215 IHWFNPLA
+215 
-223 WAAFILAGKDME
+223 
-235 MSCDEKV
+235 
-242 LELIGKARKKEYSM
+242 
-256 ALLQFAS
+256 
-263 EKPIQS
+263 
-269 LSMPLG
+269 
-275 FGEPNVKSRIQHVL
+275 
-289 KYKKAAVGTGAAAV
+289 AV

-368 EETVPAQ
+368 EETAPAQ

-403 SYALLVDLDDNT
+403 NYALLVDLDDNT

-444 TDLDDTF
+444 TDLDDTYT
-451 IITKEI
+451 ITKEI

>member
-1 MRNLFSQ
+1 MRDYEEDQMRQRERERRRAENRKRARERQ
-8 VLNMSMT
+8 RKKRM
-15 GSAVILLVMLAR
+15 LVM
-27 LMLKRSPKIF
+27 
-37 SYALWL
+37 
-43 VVLFRL
+43 
-49 LCPVAFTAP
+49 
-58 VSVLNA
+58 
-64 LEPEI
+64 
-69 RETSG
+69 G
-74 AASVVYFLPAEANRN
+74 
-89 PDFTFVPA
+89 
-97 ENQSGS
+97 G
-103 ELAQAGES
+103 
-111 EHAGL
+111 
-116 DIMAIVPYV
+116 
-125 WIAGTGS
+125 
-132 MILYSIVQYIRLR
+132 
-145 RKLVGAV
+145 
-152 AYTGNVYRADYI
+152 
-164 DTPFVM
+164 M
-170 GILAPKIYLPSN
+170 G
-182 IPTQEQKYIIAHER
+182 
-196 HHIRRCDHIIK
+196 C
-207 LLAYCALC
+207 C
-215 IHWFNPLA
+215 
-223 WAAFILAGKDME
+223 
-235 MSCDEKV
+235 
-242 LELIGKARKKEYSM
+242 
-256 ALLQFAS
+256 
-263 EKPIQS
+263 
-269 LSMPLG
+269 
-275 FGEPNVKSRIQHVL
+275 
-289 KYKKAAVGTGAAAV
+289 AV

-368 EETVPAQ
+368 EETAPTQ

-403 SYALLVDLDDNT
+403 SYALLVDLDDNA

-451 IITKEI
+451 TITKEI